1 MNNMYTISD
10 LDQRELMVYNQMYNS
25 KKKETVVA
33 WLLWVFLGS
42 FGAERFYIGERKGL
56 GIAQAI
62 MSGLSILT
70 LGLGYLLT
78 GIPIFVI
85 WIISAV
91 NINGD
96 LAAINGKVE
105 QEILASIIT
114 SRDGKG
120 NKEKEVRET
129 EKEGIDKL
137 ERLSKLKEQGALSEE
152 EFETKKKDI
161 LEKL

>member
-1 MNNMYTISD
+1 MSRMYTISD
-10 LDQRELMVYNQMYNS
+10 LDQRELMIYNQMFNS

-70 LGLGYLLT
+70 LGLGYILT

-96 LAAINGKVE
+96 LALINGRLE
-105 QEILASIIT
+105 QEIIAGIMS
-114 SRDGKG
+114 SRSENDK
-120 NKEKEVRET
+120 KEKAKVET
-129 EKEGIDKL
+129 EGEGIDKL
-137 ERLSKLKEQGALSEE
+137 ERLSKLKEQGIISEE
-152 EFETKKKDI
+152 EFENKKKNI
-161 LEKL
+161 LDKI

>member
-70 LGLGYLLT
+70 LGLGYILT

-105 QEILASIIT
+105 QEI
-114 SRDGKG
+114 
-120 NKEKEVRET
+120 
-129 EKEGIDKL
+129 
-137 ERLSKLKEQGALSEE
+137 
-152 EFETKKKDI
+152 
-161 LEKL
+161 